1 MNLKIS
7 KYRKTILFSSL
18 CCLVYFSSYITR
30 INYGAAIAEIVLS
43 LGITKASAS
52 MAVTGSFITYG
63 LGQILN
69 GIIGDRIKPRTMIFL
84 GLCVTSICNI
94 IMSALSNVYIM
105 TVIWCINGL
114 AQSMLWPPLTRIM
127 TENLSPA
134 KYQKTCVAVSASA
147 SAATIAIYLAVPLCI
162 TLSGWRSVF
171 LLSAACGLAVGF
183 IWLIFVNS
191 LTSSNHGVNEDIDK
205 DTDKNMGKNMSKKT
219 HNPSI
224 NFRTLLFHSG
234 LNYVIV
240 IIMLQGILRDGITT
254 WMPSYIND
262 VYHFGTSMSILNT
275 AILPVFS
282 FISILASSRLYKSVK
297 NEEKTSAI
305 IWILGLICS
314 FILIFV
320 FKSQVVVSVL
330 MMAII
335 TGCMH
340 GINLMLIGIFPAR
353 YKGTGRVS
361 TVSGVLN
368 AFTYGGSAISSYGIA
383 ALSDKFGWE
392 TTIITWCIIALLGTI
407 INIICINNRNL
418 SQTLDNSIIS
428 NDID

>member
-1 MNLKIS
+1 MNLGIS
-7 KYRKTILFSSL
+7 KDRKTILFSIL

-30 INYGAAIAEIVLS
+30 INYGATIAEIVLS
-43 LGITKASAS
+43 LDITKASAS

-63 LGQILN
+63 LGQIFN

-105 TVIWCINGL
+105 TVIWCINGF
-114 AQSMLWPPLTRIM
+114 AQSMLWPPLTRVM
-127 TENLSPA
+127 SENLSPVE
-134 KYQKTCVAVSASA
+134 YQKTCVAVSASA
-147 SAATIAIYLAVPLCI
+147 SAATIAIYLTVPLCI
-162 TLSGWRSVF
+162 TFSGWRPVF
-171 LLSAACGLAVGF
+171 LLSAACGLAVSF
-183 IWLIFVNS
+183 IWIISVNS
-191 LTSSNHGVNEDIDK
+191 LTSSSHDINEDIDK
-205 DTDKNMGKNMSKKT
+205 DLDKNTDDNMIIKPT
-219 HNPSI
+219 APSM
-224 NFRTLLFHSG
+224 NFLTLLFHSG

-240 IIMLQGILRDGITT
+240 IILLHGILRDGITT

-262 VYHFGTSMSILNT
+262 VYHLGTSISILNT

-282 FISILASSRLYKSVK
+282 IISLLAASYLYKSVK
-297 NEEKTSAI
+297 NEVKTSAI

-320 FKSQVVVSVL
+320 FKAQVVVSIL

-353 YKGTGRVS
+353 YKSTGRVS
-361 TVSGVLN
+361 TVSGILN
-368 AFTYGGSAISSYGIA
+368 AFTYVGSAISSYGIA
-383 ALSDKFGWE
+383 ALSDKFGWK
-392 TTIITWCIIALLGTI
+392 TTIITWCIIALFGTI
-407 INIICINNRNL
+407 INIICIKNSNL
-418 SQTLDNSIIS
+418 L
-428 NDID
+428 

>member
-1 MNLKIS
+1 MNLEINQD
-7 KYRKTILFSSL
+7 RKTILFSSL
-18 CCLVYFSSYITR
+18 CCLVYFSSYMTR

-43 LGITKASAS
+43 LGITKALAS

-63 LGQILN
+63 IGQIFN
-69 GIIGDRIKPRTMIFL
+69 GIIGDRIKPRTMVFL
-84 GLCVTSICNI
+84 GLCVSSVCNI
-94 IMSALSNVYIM
+94 IMSALSNVYMM

-127 TENLSPA
+127 SENLSPDE
-134 KYQKTCVAVSASA
+134 YRKTCVAVSASA
-147 SAATIAIYLAVPLCI
+147 SIATISIYLIVPLCI

-171 LLSAACGLAVGF
+171 LFSAACGLVVGF
-183 IWLIFVNS
+183 VWLFSVNS
-191 LTSSNHGVNEDIDK
+191 LTSSGRDIHEINED
-205 DTDKNMGKNMSKKT
+205 MGMNSLA
-219 HNPSI
+219 PSI

-234 LNYVIV
+234 LNYIIV
-240 IIMLQGILRDGITT
+240 IILLHGILRDGITT

-262 VYHFGTSMSILNT
+262 IYHFGTSISILST
-275 AILPVFS
+275 AILPVFTI
-282 FISILASSRLYKSVK
+282 ISLLAASRLYKSVR
-297 NEEKTSAI
+297 NEVKASAI

-320 FKSQVVVSVL
+320 FTSQIAISIL

-353 YKGTGRVS
+353 YQSTGRVS
-361 TVSGVLN
+361 TVSGILN

-383 ALSDKFGWE
+383 ALSDKFGWK
-392 TTIITWCIIALLGTI
+392 TTIITWCITALFGTI
-407 INIICINNRNL
+407 INSICVRKKGIFHR
-418 SQTLDNSIIS
+418 Q
-428 NDID
+428 